1 MLKRLN
7 NEFKKSK
14 KLSYSEYDDKNKEVS
29 FIYNDEIV
37 VSMTIPNA
45 YPFYPPKNL
54 HVNYQPIVYFKLGN
68 RRMIRKYFNI
78 QCICCES
85 IACAYNWKALKSLE
99 DIVDEYMN
107 YKTIINASILF
118 YYMERSHQLPSEI
131 IDIIARYVDTN
142 RKKT

>member
-1 MLKRLN
+1 
-7 NEFKKSK
+7 
-14 KLSYSEYDDKNKEVS
+14 
-29 FIYNDEIV
+29 
-37 VSMTIPNA
+37 
-45 YPFYPPKNL
+45 
-54 HVNYQPIVYFKLGN
+54 
-68 RRMIRKYFNI
+68 MIRKYFNI

-85 IACAYNWKALKSLE
+85 IACAYNWKALTRLE
-99 DIVDEYMN
+99 DILDEYMK